1 MRVCVALGIAASLAC
16 ISAAEPPQQWQT
28 YGGVRVDSDQRL
40 LTRYDRTY
48 RHCVPEAIRRGST
61 DTNSLL
67 YVAALRSC
75 MYRYAITD
83 RGAYAYPANAPF
95 IHFLDR

>member
-1 MRVCVALGIAASLAC
+1 VALGIVASLAC

-40 LTRYDRTY
+40 LERYDRTY
-48 RHCVPEAIRRGST
+48 RYCAPEAIRRGST

-67 YVAALRSC
+67 YVTALRGC
-75 MYRYAITD
+75 MYRFGITD
-83 RGAYAYPANAPF
+83 RGAYAYSANAPF
-95 IHFLDR
+95 LHFLDR